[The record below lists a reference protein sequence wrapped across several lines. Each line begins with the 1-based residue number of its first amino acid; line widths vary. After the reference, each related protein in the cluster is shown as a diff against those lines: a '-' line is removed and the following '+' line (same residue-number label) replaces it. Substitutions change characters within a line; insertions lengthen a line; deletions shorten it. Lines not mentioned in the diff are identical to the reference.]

1 MRQLSFE
8 VTVDLSMKTNFFK
21 DLEAGLCAL
30 FSQISETKITP
41 EILRDSRK
49 LEAVLEKKRRED
61 WKRQAPE
68 RERKRI
74 AQEKE
79 IEERLKRAR
88 ARMKELEVRQKEL
101 KARLKEFEEKS
112 KL

>member
-1 MRQLSFE
+1 
-8 VTVDLSMKTNFFK
+8 MKTNFFNN
-21 DLEAGLCAL
+21 LEAGLCAV
-30 FSQISETKITP
+30 FSKISKTQITP

-49 LEAVLEKKRRED
+49 LEAVFDKKLREE
-61 WKRQAPE
+61 WIRQVPE

-88 ARMKELEVRQKEL
+88 ARMKELEVREKEL
-101 KARLKEFEEKS
+101 KARLKEIDEKA
-112 KL
+112 KLQ